1 MLYNTGYSA
10 IIFIRYCPLALGP
23 LSESQPPT
31 TAIYTDMT
39 AKTPTDPVT
48 TEAAT
53 TESTR
58 PELEDRSFEGIAD
71 HFEKKVYG
79 GLKGAI
85 RLAVLRRDL
94 GEQVARLSAELQ
106 RPLRILDVGAGLAQL
121 SIELAQQGHEVTI
134 NDISNNMLSKAKALA
149 LAKIDDAT
157 ADTESHPEA
166 TEISEIEDEL
176 KEVQA
181 QDSAVEMPDWL
192 TRTEWLVCPYQ
203 ALEEQLTGQ
212 YDLILCHALLEW
224 LAQPQDIMDFFDK
237 WLAKHGVLSLCFYN
251 PVSFDYRNLIM
262 GNFNLLNNS
271 DYQSDNK
278 KTLTPNH
285 PVPKEEV
292 TAWLAARDYQILGV
306 SGLRVFHDYSPL
318 KRGGH
323 NHPDAV
329 IEMELR
335 YSSLDPYKWMGRY
348 LHYLASPTA

>member
-1 MLYNTGYSA
+1 M
-10 IIFIRYCPLALGP
+10 
-23 LSESQPPT
+23 T
-31 TAIYTDMT
+31 TNNSNPQKT
-39 AKTPTDPVT
+39 APISDSSLQ
-48 TEAAT
+48 A
-53 TESTR
+53 STSTKADNVEM
-58 PELEDRSFEGIAD
+58 PILEDRSFEGIAD

-94 GEQVARLSAELQ
+94 GEQVARLSTQLQ

-121 SIELAQQGHEVTI
+121 SIELAQQGHQVTI
-134 NDISNNMLSKAKALA
+134 NDISSNMLSKAKAIA
-149 LAKIDDAT
+149 LTHTGAAGSAPKSDPNTAGISNAKEPFT
-157 ADTESHPEA
+157 DTQHDRSAPSH
-166 TEISEIEDEL
+166 
-176 KEVQA
+176 QA
-181 QDSAVEMPDWL
+181 PDWL
-192 TRTEWLVCPYQ
+192 TRTRWLVCPYQ
-203 ALEEQLTGQ
+203 ALEAQLTGQ

-224 LAQPQDIMDFFDK
+224 LAKPQEIMTFFNR
-237 WLAKHGVLSLCFYN
+237 WLTNEGVLSLCFYN

-285 PVPKEEV
+285 PVPKEQV
-292 TAWLAARDYQILGV
+292 SAWLAAHHYQILAV

-335 YSSLDPYKWMGRY
+335 YSSLEPYKWMGRY
-348 LHYLASPTA
+348 LHYLATPLPRSSTEGG

>member
-1 MLYNTGYSA
+1 MADNLPPFVTDTAMTTNNSNTQKNTP
-10 IIFIRYCPLALGP
+10 IFNSPLEA
-23 LSESQPPT
+23 ST
-31 TAIYTDMT
+31 TSKADNVKMPI
-39 AKTPTDPVT
+39 
-48 TEAAT
+48 
-53 TESTR
+53 
-58 PELEDRSFEGIAD
+58 LEDRSFEGIAD

-94 GEQVARLSAELQ
+94 GEQVARLSAQLQ
-106 RPLRILDVGAGLAQL
+106 RPLRVLDVGAGLAQL
-121 SIELAQQGHEVTI
+121 SIELAQQGHQVTI
-134 NDISNNMLSKAKALA
+134 NDISSNMLSKAKAIA
-149 LAKIDDAT
+149 LEETQST
-157 ADTESHPEA
+157 AEM
-166 TEISEIEDEL
+166 L
-176 KEVQA
+176 K
-181 QDSAVEMPDWL
+181 SPDWL
-192 TRTEWLVCPYQ
+192 TTTRWLVCPYQ

-224 LAQPQDIMDFFDK
+224 LAKPQEIMAFFDR
-237 WLAKHGVLSLCFYN
+237 WLAKQGVLSLCFYN

-292 TAWLAARDYQILGV
+292 SAWLAAHHYQILAV

-335 YSSLDPYKWMGRY
+335 YSSLEPYKWLGRY
-348 LHYLASPTA
+348 LHYLATPAPQQ